1 MRAQRR
7 IPLEIVFFFNTSGV
21 RAKKEIAMT
30 LTEFLSRFDGG
41 ELIGLLALA
50 GGMIVGTILGS
61 MGILLGFYVQRQE
74 LRRAEI
80 MAALKQDM
88 LNRAMSAE
96 EICIVLE
103 AGSKSSG
110 KALSSHLSCKA

>member
-1 MRAQRR
+1 
-7 IPLEIVFFFNTSGV
+7 
-21 RAKKEIAMT
+21 MT

-41 ELIGLLALA
+41 ELIGVIALA

-80 MAALKQDM
+80 LAALKQDM
-88 LNRAMSAE
+88 LNRGMSAE
-96 EICIVLE
+96 EICMVLE
-103 AGSKSSG
+103 AGSNTSG
-110 KALSSHLSCKA
+110 KVLSSHPPCKA